1 MKLLHNLFK
10 QVLNPGSFHCP
21 SNIKVDS
28 ICNQLGYQHLV
39 RMGWVSLSPSFPQL
53 HLKSVSLCFPC
64 LILARSNVSPEASV
78 IDPEPPRQKTAWWVR
93 NSQGY
98 CHFPMLT
105 YLSPSEKFPKLM
117 CKEWARE
124 HFSVCASM
132 CPPICSQRSKI
143 KTSFLPRK
151 THYFGLTPSAQ

>member
-1 MKLLHNLFK
+1 MKLIHNLFK

-21 SNIKVDS
+21 SNINVDS
-28 ICNQLGYQHLV
+28 ICNRLGYQHLV
-39 RMGWVSLSPSFPQL
+39 RMGWMSLSPKVPPAPSEACP
-53 HLKSVSLCFPC
+53 CFPC

-105 YLSPSEKFPKLM
+105 YLSPSEKFPNL
-117 CKEWARE
+117 CARRASE
-124 HFSVCASM
+124 GAFLCVCLPV
-132 CPPICSQRSKI
+132 PPICSQRSKI

-151 THYFGLTPSAQ
+151 THHFGLTPSAQ